1 MHSSVLQGRF
11 VRDRAHEEQV
21 QSDVQ
26 EDGSHLKRCSGQ
38 TAEQSGQLLTE
49 ISVVQDLKLNAQ
61 HLRYTQDE
69 VFQRFIGM
77 LELLY
82 DLPKFII
89 SLDELNKF
97 FHYELQD
104 LPPQYFLYI

>member
-1 MHSSVLQGRF
+1 
-11 VRDRAHEEQV
+11 
-21 QSDVQ
+21 
-26 EDGSHLKRCSGQ
+26 
-38 TAEQSGQLLTE
+38 
-49 ISVVQDLKLNAQ
+49 
-61 HLRYTQDE
+61 
-69 VFQRFIGM
+69 M

-104 LPPQYFLYI
+104 LPPQYFLYIQGQWAAL

>member
-1 MHSSVLQGRF
+1 MHSSILQG
-11 VRDRAHEEQV
+11 VLVGDGAHQEQV

-26 EDGSHLKRCSGQ
+26 EDGSHLERCCGQ
-38 TAEQSGQLLTE
+38 TAKQSGQLLTE
-49 ISVVQDLKLNAQ
+49 VTVVQDLKLNAQ

-69 VFQRFIGM
+69 VFQRLVRM
-77 LELLY
+77 LQLLY
-82 DLPKFII
+82 DLPDFII

>member
-1 MHSSVLQGRF
+1 MVWYSPDQ
-11 VRDRAHEEQV
+11 EQV

-26 EDGSHLKRCSGQ
+26 EDGSHLERCSGQ
-38 TAEQSGQLLTE
+38 SAEQSGQLFTK

-61 HLRYTQDE
+61 HLRYTQNE
-69 VFQRFIGM
+69 VLQVLVRM
-77 LELLY
+77 LQFLY

-89 SLDELNKF
+89 LLDELNKF